1 MLACGAIALYN
12 AYLPGAKNKEKLTKK
27 VEDVY
32 LDIKK
37 EPLPA
42 SRNYLILE
50 LGGSTKD
57 GDDFICPPVK
67 YCFK

>member
-1 MLACGAIALYN
+1 MKI
-12 AYLPGAKNKEKLTKK
+12 
-27 VEDVY
+27 EDIY

-37 EPLPA
+37 DPLPA
-42 SRNYLILE
+42 TRYYLILE